1 MPSYFIGMYS
11 QRQVARP
18 GGAAE
23 VTVPSTK
30 KSNAGKNNFMSD
42 ALGRHEY
49 QLAVEFILELLTES
63 YEQGSVVETGS
74 EVW

>member
-1 MPSYFIGMYS
+1 MPSYFIEMYS
-11 QRQVARP
+11 QWQVARRP

-63 YEQGSVVETGS
+63 MIKL
-74 EVW
+74 